1 MFSNKFV
8 YKATNLFTAIP
19 EVKVTPRIQSRRP
32 GKDASMFCHVIGEP
46 FPKVSVQERK
56 YNIF

>member
-1 MFSNKFV
+1 MFSTKYC

-46 FPKVSVQERK
+46 FPKVRVEERK
-56 YNIF
+56 CNVF